1 MHSKVDTSTDNM
13 RTSLLR
19 QVLSYGNLVHAVSG
33 AAGSVVAMVVFYP
46 LDTARTRL
54 QIDDHRK
61 AKHSPVVMAEIAR
74 EEGVMSLYRGL
85 MPVLTSLCCS
95 NFVYFYTYNGLKAV
109 FLGHT
114 GKPDALKD
122 LTFAFMAGVI
132 NVLVTT
138 PLWVVNTRLKLQ
150 GAKFQTEKY
159 REKKMPV
166 YKGILDALF
175 KITRMEGVEAL
186 WNGTLPSIVLAS
198 NPSIQFMV
206 YEMVKRYFQRLLVTK
221 DLSGLLYFVI
231 GAIAKA
237 TATIITYPL
246 QVVQSRLRAGYNK
259 EERSASILSCL
270 KELIRQQGVKG
281 LYKGMEAKL
290 LQTVLTAAL
299 MFMVYEKIAATI
311 FSIMGHSQAQT
322 SL

>member
-1 MHSKVDTSTDNM
+1 MHSKLDTSTGSM
-13 RTSLLR
+13 RTSLLKN
-19 QVLSYGNLVHAVSG
+19 VFSYDNLVHAVSG

-61 AKHSPVVMAEIAR
+61 AKHTPVVMAEIAK
-74 EEGVMSLYRGL
+74 EEGVLSLYRGL
-85 MPVLTSLCCS
+85 IPVLTSLCCS
-95 NFVYFYTYNGLKAV
+95 NFVYFYTYNGLKAI

-150 GAKFQTEKY
+150 GIKFQTEKY
-159 REKKMPV
+159 REKKMPK
-166 YKGILDALF
+166 YKGILDALL
-175 KITRMEGVEAL
+175 KIAKMEGIGTL
-186 WNGTLPSIVLAS
+186 WNGTLPAFALAS

-206 YEMVKRYFQRLLVTK
+206 YEMVKRYFQKLLVTK

-259 EERSASILSCL
+259 EERSGSILSCL
-270 KELIRQQGVKG
+270 KELLRQQGAKG

-311 FSIMGHSQAQT
+311 FRIMGYNQQQPSI
-322 SL
+322 